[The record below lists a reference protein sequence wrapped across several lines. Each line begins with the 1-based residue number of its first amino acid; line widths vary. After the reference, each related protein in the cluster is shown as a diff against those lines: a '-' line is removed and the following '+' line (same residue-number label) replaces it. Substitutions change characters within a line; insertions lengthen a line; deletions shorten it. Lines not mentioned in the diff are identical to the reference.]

1 MFCVDEATLL
11 IQAKYKAT
19 IVKVQTIAIWCTF
32 HQIAKFKKSKIYN
45 ASFYKIT
52 IVILYVKSWSVVKKC
67 TSYVK

>member
-32 HQIAKFKKSKIYN
+32 HQIAKFKKKEN
-45 ASFYKIT
+45 
-52 IVILYVKSWSVVKKC
+52 L
-67 TSYVK
+67 